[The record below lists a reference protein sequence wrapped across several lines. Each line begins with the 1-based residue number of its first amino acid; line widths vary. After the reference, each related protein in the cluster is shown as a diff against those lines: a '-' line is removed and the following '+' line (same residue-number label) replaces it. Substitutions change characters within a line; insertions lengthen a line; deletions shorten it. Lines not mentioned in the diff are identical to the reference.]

1 MVAAALRISSDLG
14 HLVMRLNRVK
24 FSRPL
29 AKVERAMN
37 DIVDA
42 VNENRLAPAPGYR
55 IRGTG
60 TGTTLD
66 ISIPKVEA
74 GIAASIQQYR
84 ITAIFDD
91 YLEARTWNG
100 TSQGSAVKIAKPW
113 RLRKTGWDGVT
124 VTYDFNGT
132 SVPLRYAY
140 SSVRPG
146 YRTATHTTLLTVEN
160 QAIIPVYSLN
170 DILYATEPTGG
181 TLVTVAAVALTWLD
195 LNVDARAW
203 ARY

>member
-1 MVAAALRISSDLG
+1 
-14 HLVMRLNRVK
+14 
-24 FSRPL
+24 
-29 AKVERAMN
+29 MN
-37 DIVDA
+37 EIVDA

-66 ISIPKVEA
+66 ISMPKVEA
-74 GIAASIQQYR
+74 GIAASIEQYR

-100 TSQGSAVKIAKPW
+100 TTQGSTTIKIAKPW

-124 VTYDFNGT
+124 VTYDFNGAAT
-132 SVPLRYAY
+132 PIRYTYAA
-140 SSVRPG
+140 RAG
-146 YRTATHTTLLTVEN
+146 YRSALNTATNATEN
-160 QAIIPVYSLN
+160 QAIIPVYSVN

-181 TLVTVAAVALTWLD
+181 TLVTVATWLD